1 MFRNKRQQTCLL
13 PHYAL
18 LCYTIYAM
26 LCLCKCARIRADI
39 NTQICHET
47 CICSHFASASSIST
61 TQKKSSSINLKLFSG
76 LKLFLG
82 IEISIFR
89 WDLLCPCSNRIRTQ
103 EVLAAEVSLCRR
115 LAAVAYLLPFRI
127 RRRLCLRHVGTLDA
141 RPSSGAHCWDARWAS

>member
-61 TQKKSSSINLKLFSG
+61 TQKNPLALTLSSSRLQPPIL
-76 LKLFLG
+76 
-82 IEISIFR
+82 R
-89 WDLLCPCSNRIRTQ
+89 WDLLCSLQALSNKKIIDGTSCVRIKSDDLR
-103 EVLAAEVSLCRR
+103 LCRQCP
-115 LAAVAYLLPFRI
+115 LTSQSF
-127 RRRLCLRHVGTLDA
+127 RHVIFPTYLTLKQ
-141 RPSSGAHCWDARWAS
+141 

>member
-26 LCLCKCARIRADI
+26 LFLCKCARIRADI

-61 TQKKSSSINLKLFSG
+61 TQKNPLALTLSSSRALSSSWALRSLYFAGTSCAHVR
-76 LKLFLG
+76 
-82 IEISIFR
+82 IEFEHTR
-89 WDLLCPCSNRIRTQ
+89 YWRRRCLCPSQ
-103 EVLAAEVSLCRR
+103 SV
-115 LAAVAYLLPFRI
+115 
-127 RRRLCLRHVGTLDA
+127 RHVNQPTTL
-141 RPSSGAHCWDARWAS
+141 SLKH